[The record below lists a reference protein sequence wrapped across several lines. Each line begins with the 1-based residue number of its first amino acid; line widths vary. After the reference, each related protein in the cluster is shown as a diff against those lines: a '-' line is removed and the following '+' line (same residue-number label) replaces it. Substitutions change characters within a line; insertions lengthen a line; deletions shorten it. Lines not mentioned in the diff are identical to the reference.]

1 MANDDRNARNRSSNG
16 IGKRISDGIGDGI
29 GDGRR
34 NRNTDGAAGRGG
46 RAPHPRIELTVNEL
60 TGTMSW
66 RTLQP
71 RGAADRPGG
80 TGRGVPRTAGAGPA
94 GLRSARSHG
103 AAPVPRHPAVVR
115 AAVSVSVESLTPEQA
130 RSHLA
135 VVGALRSRVA
145 ADLAV
150 GAHLPTAVAAR
161 MRSGSTPAAAHA
173 LTTERADTAREL
185 IRGAPAP
192 GAPPAAAPGER
203 PASLVRSVT
212 AARAVSPATA
222 TSPSRAGAAAPAA
235 APASARPVPGAARP
249 RR

>member
-1 MANDDRNARNRSSNG
+1 MANDDQNAPN
-16 IGKRISDGIGDGI
+16 RISD
-29 GDGRR
+29 RSRSRSR
-34 NRNTDGAAGRGG
+34 NRNTGGAAGGG
-46 RAPHPRIELTVNEL
+46 GSAPRPRVELTVNEL

-71 RGAADRPGG
+71 RGAAGRPGE
-80 TGRGVPRTAGAGPA
+80 TGRGAPRTAGAGPA

-103 AAPVPRHPAVVR
+103 AAPVPTHPAVVR

-150 GAHLPTAVAAR
+150 GAHMPAAVAAR

-173 LTTERADTAREL
+173 LTAERADVVREL
-185 IRGAPAP
+185 TRGAPAP
-192 GAPPAAAPGER
+192 GSPPAAGPGTR
-203 PASLVRSVT
+203 PASSVRSAS

-222 TSPSRAGAAAPAA
+222 ASPTRARAA
-235 APASARPVPGAARP
+235 APASAAASASARPAPGAALP

>member
-1 MANDDRNARNRSSNG
+1 MANDDRNARNR
-16 IGKRISDGIGDGI
+16 ISDGISKGLGNR
-29 GDGRR
+29 RR
-34 NRNTDGAAGRGG
+34 NRNTDGAAGGGG

-103 AAPVPRHPAVVR
+103 AAPIPTHPAVVR

-135 VVGALRSRVA
+135 AVGALRSRVA

-161 MRSGSTPAAAHA
+161 TRSGSTPAAAHA
-173 LTTERADTAREL
+173 LTTERADAAREL

-192 GAPPAAAPGER
+192 GAPPAAAAHGAR
-203 PASLVRSVT
+203 PASPVRSVT
-212 AARAVSPATA
+212 AAARAVSPATA
-222 TSPSRAGAAAPAA
+222 ASPPRAGAAAPAA
-235 APASARPVPGAARP
+235 APASARPVPGAAPP

>member
-16 IGKRISDGIGDGI
+16 VNNGISDGIGKALSN
-29 GDGRR
+29 GRR
-34 NRNTDGAAGRGG
+34 DRNADGAAGGGG

-103 AAPVPRHPAVVR
+103 AAPIPTHPAVVR

-130 RSHLA
+130 RTHLA
-135 VVGALRSRVA
+135 GVGALRSRVA

-150 GAHLPTAVAAR
+150 GAHLPAAVAAR
-161 MRSGSTPAAAHA
+161 MRSGATPAAAHA
-173 LTTERADTAREL
+173 LTTERADAAREL
-185 IRGAPAP
+185 IRGAP
-192 GAPPAAAPGER
+192 GAPPAAAPGAR
-203 PASLVRSVT
+203 PASPVRSVT

-222 TSPSRAGAAAPAA
+222 TSPSRAGAGAA
-235 APASARPVPGAARP
+235 APASARPVPGAAPP